1 MFSSHNSFGIPSNLI
16 CEICKIVFPEPFKK
30 STTDRLGLK
39 KEEMALP
46 FVSEEVYQTRLPS
59 QLSEFAAPS
68 TAPQNDR

>member
-1 MFSSHNSFGIPSNLI
+1 MVL
-16 CEICKIVFPEPFKK
+16 PEPFKK